1 MLRTF
6 VKHPHS
12 VGESYGEHFV
22 MAGTFG
28 LRMMFAGLACLVHAV
43 FPFLFEHTGSRC
55 VGELHGRM
63 AARRSR
69 SSALP
74 DVSALQRAP

>member
-6 VKHPHS
+6 VKHPHA

-28 LRMMFAGLACLVHAV
+28 LRMVFAGLACFVHAI

-55 VGELHGRM
+55 IGELHRHM
-63 AARRSR
+63 TARRSR
-69 SSALP
+69 SVLP
-74 DVSALQRAP
+74 DVSTLQRVP

>member
-6 VKHPHS
+6 TNHPHS

-28 LRMMFAGLACLVHAV
+28 LRMMLAGLACLAHAV
-43 FPFLFEHTGSRC
+43 FPFLFEHTASRC
-55 VGELHGRM
+55 IGELHRRM
-63 AARRSR
+63 TARRSH
-69 SSALP
+69 STLP
-74 DVSALQRAP
+74 DVSTLQRVP

>member
-1 MLRTF
+1 MIRAF

-28 LRMMFAGLACLVHAV
+28 LRLLFAGFACLVHAI
-43 FPFLFEHTGSRC
+43 FPFFFEHTGSRC
-55 VGELHGRM
+55 IRELHGHM
-63 AARRSR
+63 TARRSR
-69 SSALP
+69 SDLP
-74 DVSALQRAP
+74 DVSTLQRVP